1 MKERGRCIEMKNL
14 LIAYFLSLLVFSG
27 CAHIISPELKREIC
41 EEITLSRVAESPGT
55 YKGKV
60 VLWGGK
66 IIRTVNKE
74 EGTQI
79 EVLQLPLD
87 INDRPKKV
95 DASEGRFLILYPDYL
110 DAAIYRQGRD
120 VTVVGEIQG
129 VNKLPLGEIEY
140 TYPFLKSKKI
150 HLWKARPESVDVYH
164 HFPYHYPFG
173 WGWYPPYCW

>member
-1 MKERGRCIEMKNL
+1 MKNL
-14 LIAYFLSLLVFSG
+14 LIMCFLSLIIFSG
-27 CAHIISPELKREIC
+27 CAHIISPELKREIG
-41 EEITLSRVAESPGT
+41 EGITLSRVAESPGA
-55 YKGKV
+55 YKGRV

-66 IIRTVNKE
+66 IIRTVNKK

-95 DASEGRFLILYPDYL
+95 DTSEGRFLILCPDYL
-110 DAAIYRQGRD
+110 DVAIYRQGRE

-129 VNKLPLGEIEY
+129 VKKLPLDEIEY

-150 HLWKARPESVDVYH
+150 HLWKVRPESVDVYH
-164 HFPYHYPFG
+164 HFPYPSRYPFG
-173 WGWYPPYCW
+173 WGRYLYYW

>member
-1 MKERGRCIEMKNL
+1 MKNL
-14 LIAYFLSLLVFSG
+14 LIVYFLSLLIFSG
-27 CAHIISPELKREIC
+27 CVHIISPELKREVDR
-41 EEITLSRVAESPGT
+41 EITLSRVAENPDA

-66 IIRTVNKE
+66 IIRTVNKK

-95 DASEGRFLILYPDYL
+95 DTSEGRFLILCPDYL
-110 DAAIYRQGRD
+110 DAAIYRQGRE

-129 VNKLPLGEIEY
+129 VKKLPLGEIEY
-140 TYPFLKSKKI
+140 VYPFLKSKKI
-150 HLWKARPESVDVYH
+150 HLWKVRPESVDVYH
-164 HFPYHYPFG
+164 HFPYPYSYPFG